1 MATLTTIEIAR
12 CRDMIGDSHPTT
24 IPTSTGAFDLSDTEI
39 QAEWDRAN
47 GHASETNEYKA
58 YYLMLQRRRGI
69 WLNMVDTQTEQGS
82 TLQNQK
88 LRNIERLIREYK
100 ALAGVGSF
108 TMQSVG
114 GVFDFGLDQD
124 DPITGED
131 LDDA

>member
-1 MATLTTIEIAR
+1 MATLTAIEIAR

-24 IPTSTGAFDLSDTEI
+24 MPTSTGAYDLSDTEI

-69 WLNMVDTQTEQGS
+69 WMNMVDTQTEQGTS
-82 TLQNQK
+82 LQSQK
-88 LRNIERLIREYK
+88 LKNINDALNDIRG
-100 ALAGVGSF
+100 LAGIGAF

>member
-1 MATLTTIEIAR
+1 MATLTAAEFTRIR
-12 CRDMIGDSHPTT
+12 QMIGDSHPTT
-24 IPTSTGAFDLSDTEI
+24 QPNSSGAYDLTEPQI

-88 LRNIERLIREYK
+88 LRNIERLISEYK